1 MRRALPVAVSV
12 AVFIGTF
19 VIRVRGITQHFWLL
33 QDQIRDWG
41 IALRPF
47 TELPLVGSPTHVGGY
62 TIGPAFYWILWLIRV
77 LVGPWFQNLPHAG
90 GIGQALVQSGVDAL
104 LVIAIWKRSGS
115 IWPALTTVVVL
126 ATAPFD
132 LSLAAVIWNPV
143 MGAILAKAAMALVL
157 LGWPRGAAWRA
168 AIVAAIAWSA
178 VHAYTGAVFVALAVF
193 AAIVLQSLMEE
204 GARAA
209 SRRLVLIAGVVAL
222 LQIPYAVHQMQQRS
236 DHGGM
241 DAVSESLSRVVAGE
255 DSTRFRASATTYA
268 ASVNSIEAAQWAVA
282 APGWMLLG
290 CGALLAI
297 GYRRD
302 PVLLAVTL
310 LPQGLA
316 IAGYAFWV
324 GFLDSYYY
332 LPILPSA
339 VLMVVLGITACLP
352 ARAAK
357 VVSIAMLACV
367 VAVAPSRVAAA
378 HLFDMPAY
386 RGLVKASRAIV
397 SLGQPMRSVETSV
410 ALPPTADPAFIYRI
424 LGGTF
429 DPKSPWIAVI
439 QPNGGVELRRARP

>member
-1 MRRALPVAVSV
+1 VRRALPVAVSV
-12 AVFIGTF
+12 VVFIGTF

-47 TELPLVGSPTHVGGY
+47 TQLPLVGSPTHVGGY

-77 LVGPWFQNLPHAG
+77 LVGPWFQNLPHAS
-90 GIGQALVQSGVDAL
+90 GIGQAILQSGVDAL
-104 LVIAIWKRSGS
+104 LLIAIWKRSGS
-115 IWPALTTVVVL
+115 IWPALTTVVIL

-143 MGAILAKAAMALVL
+143 MGAILSKAAIALVL
-157 LGWPRGAAWRA
+157 LGWPRGSDVRA

-193 AAIVLQSLMEE
+193 AAIVVQSLMKE
-204 GARAA
+204 GARAS
-209 SRRLVLIAGVVAL
+209 SRRLLLIACVVAL
-222 LQIPYAVHQMQQRS
+222 LQIPYVVHQMQQRS
-236 DHGGM
+236 DDGGM
-241 DAVSESLSRVVAGE
+241 DAVSGSLSRVVTGE

-282 APGWMLLG
+282 APGWMLLA
-290 CGALLAI
+290 CGVLLAI

-310 LPQGLA
+310 LPQLLA

-332 LPILPSA
+332 LPILPAA
-339 VLMVVLGITACLP
+339 VLTVVLAVTACLP

-357 VVSIAMLACV
+357 IVSIAMLACV
-367 VAVAPSRVAAA
+367 LAAAPSRVAAA

-397 SLGQPMRSVETSV
+397 SMGRPMRAIETSV

-429 DPKSPWIAVI
+429 DPRSPWVAVI
-439 QPNGGVELRRARP
+439 QPDGGVELRRAP